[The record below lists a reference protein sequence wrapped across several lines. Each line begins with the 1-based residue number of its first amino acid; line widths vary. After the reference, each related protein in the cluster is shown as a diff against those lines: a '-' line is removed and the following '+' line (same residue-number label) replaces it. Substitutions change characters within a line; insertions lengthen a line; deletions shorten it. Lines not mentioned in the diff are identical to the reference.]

1 MMHDVF
7 DAIIDTNDVILPDR
21 TNNRDTVHHICGS
34 QCYQCSG
41 LKIITDIRGCPVCG
55 ASLQER
61 ESRHLQSDIG
71 MSVCYYKCGT
81 TVCLC
86 IRNGRAIPYE
96 ISTAAGHAGVDA
108 YIEEDDVI

>member
-7 DAIIDTNDVILPDR
+7 DAITDTNDVILPDR
-21 TNNRDTVHHICGS
+21 TNNRDTVHHMCAS

-61 ESRHLQSDIG
+61 ENGLQSDIG